1 MSNPFFDRSVRK
13 TGEVGR
19 LAEKKAAKRLGG
31 DLRPSSG
38 AMDGAKGDYTIGRFL
53 VENKSTQTANL
64 SLKQD
69 WLLKIYYEALELGKI
84 PALSLAFTNVNG
96 ESSRNSR
103 WVCVPEHVF
112 KELVSELPKED

>member
-1 MSNPFFDRSVRK
+1 MSSPFFDRAVRK
-13 TGEVGR
+13 TGDVGR
-19 LAEKKAAKRLGG
+19 LAEQKAAKRLGG
-31 DLRPSSG
+31 KLRPASG
-38 AMDGAKGDYTIGRFL
+38 ATDGAKGDYTVGDFL
-53 VENKSTQTANL
+53 VENKSTQSASL

-96 ESSRNSR
+96 ESGRNSR